1 MKIKKPVSPD
11 REEVRGQLRRICCS
25 KNFKSSP
32 RLTGLLEFLVEEV
45 LSGNGDSLGE
55 YRVGIEALGLPQDFD
70 PGAKSLVRSHA
81 GRLRKALAAY
91 YSGAGRDDLI
101 LISMPD
107 VGYCVAFSRLG
118 VGPRRSASPAKLPLL
133 MLAEFRGIGLKAD
146 LHDLPATVAEELS
159 IRLARAA
166 HLRVSRA
173 GSGIAGLDPDFLL
186 EGSIEHRGGKVLI
199 RSRLMEGTTGLQ
211 IWARRHEFPA
221 ADWDLGTMEEK
232 IIDAIAVETTSDFGR
247 IERHLLRQGAKAKTQ
262 AASLQAAMLKFKAF
276 ETDYSEK
283 SFRAAELALRK
294 FLKVSPANP
303 DAHALLG
310 LLFFFAH
317 LEYFRR
323 DEPFPAIAL
332 EHFAVAL
339 AGDPTNAYARY
350 GRFLA
355 LLAQGKYSALAETG
369 ADLLSDP
376 SFPPGVAAAVCMCL
390 MYAKKA
396 TPRSRRLL
404 AAHMEKN
411 PEYPR
416 LFHTPFALEHLAAGR
431 HAAARREMDQ
441 AFNSGNWFSLLLLLG
456 VEHSAGCR
464 AEAAAAR
471 AELRRLCPDFG
482 RCGRE
487 LLGRSLHP
495 DFAGLLMAAWEAR
508 V

>member
-1 MKIKKPVSPD
+1 MKTAPPADPLQKGI
-11 REEVRGQLRRICCS
+11 RAQLRRVLGS
-25 KNFKSSP
+25 KSFKTSP
-32 RLTGLLEFLVEEV
+32 RLSGLLEFLVGEV
-45 LSGNGDSLGE
+45 LAGKGDTLGE
-55 YRVGIEALGLPQDFD
+55 YRVGTEALGLAQDFD
-70 PGAKSLVRSHA
+70 PGAKSFVRSHA
-81 GRLRKALAAY
+81 ARLRKALAAY
-91 YSGAGRDDLI
+91 YSGEGRNDEI
-101 LISMPD
+101 LISLPP
-107 VGYCVAFSRLG
+107 VGYRVVFSKP
-118 VGPRRSASPAKLPLL
+118 GPAKNRRRSNANLPLL
-133 MLAEFRGIGLKAD
+133 LLSEFRGIGLKAG
-146 LHDLPATVAEELS
+146 LRDLPATVAEELS
-159 IRLARAA
+159 IRLSRAA
-166 HLRVSRA
+166 HLRVART
-173 GSGIAGLDPDFLL
+173 GPGTAGLDPDFLL

-199 RSRLMEGTTGLQ
+199 RSRLMEGTSGLQ

-221 ADWDLGTMEEK
+221 ADWDAGAMEEE
-232 IIDAIAVETTSDFGR
+232 IIGAIAVETASDYGR
-247 IERHLLRQGAKAKTQ
+247 IDRHLLRQGAKAKNE
-262 AASLQAAMLKFKAF
+262 AASLQAAMLKFKAY
-276 ETDYSEK
+276 ENDYSEK

-294 FLKVSPANP
+294 FLKLSPANP

-310 LLFFFAH
+310 LLLFFAH

-323 DEPFPAIAL
+323 DEPLPATAL

-376 SFPPGVAAAVCMCL
+376 AFPPGVAAAVCMCL

-396 TPRSRRLL
+396 TPRSRRILV
-404 AAHMEKN
+404 AHMGQN

-431 HAAARREMDQ
+431 
-441 AFNSGNWFSLLLLLG
+441 
-456 VEHSAGCR
+456 R

-482 RCGRE
+482 RCGCE